1 MIKGIKSSHV
11 RKVFRIIEKSLR
23 IFSYIILSLLI
34 AYSILFSIVGTVLLY
49 KGINLIKKPIKEVIY
64 YQENNPDKTKFM
76 ENCIKELLIDS
87 LEPDTLLHVFI
98 PLDSISPF
106 LKDAVIAAEDDAFY
120 LHPGIDINAVIAAT
134 EINRIQGRNSHG
146 GSTITQQL
154 AKNLFLS
161 SERTFGRKIKE
172 LFYALLLEWY
182 LGKERILELY
192 LNYAQWGRNIF
203 GCEAASQFYFKKSCK
218 NLSKNEAVRLAAV
231 LAKPSTLT
239 PLNTK
244 SLLLSKRIG
253 MIAQNLYLRRS
264 ISDSEYFFLTGTL
277 PPSRQ
282 EKDSSNSEDK
292 YKISLPRIDR
302 QNF

>member
-1 MIKGIKSSHV
+1 MIGKITLINLK
-11 RKVFRIIEKSLR
+11 RIFKIIEKTLR

-34 AYSILFSIVGTVLLY
+34 AYSILFSIVGTIIIY
-49 KGINLIKKPIKEVIY
+49 KGINLIKKPLKEVMY
-64 YQENNPDKTKFM
+64 YQKNNPEKTKFM
-76 ENCIKELLIDS
+76 EACIKELLIDS
-87 LEPDTLLHVFI
+87 LEPDTLLHTFI

-106 LKDAVIAAEDDAFY
+106 LKDAVIAAEDDGFY
-120 LHPGIDINAVIAAT
+120 LHPGIDINAILTAT
-134 EINRIQGRNSHG
+134 EINRIQGRNTHG

-161 SERTFGRKIKE
+161 SERTYGRKIKE

-182 LGKERILELY
+182 LGKDRILELY

-218 NLSKNEAVRLAAV
+218 YLSKNEAIRLAAV

-244 SLLLSKRIG
+244 SVLLNKRIG

-264 ISDSEYFFLTGTL
+264 ITDSEYFFLTGSL
-277 PPSRQ
+277 PPSRP

-292 YKISLPRIDR
+292 SKNSSTRCER
-302 QNF
+302 QTF